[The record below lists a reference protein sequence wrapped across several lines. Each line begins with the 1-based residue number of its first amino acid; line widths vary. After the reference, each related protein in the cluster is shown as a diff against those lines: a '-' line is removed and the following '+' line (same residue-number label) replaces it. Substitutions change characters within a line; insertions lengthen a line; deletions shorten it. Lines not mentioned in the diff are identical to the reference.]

1 LGAAVIRCRES
12 DKDQIKIDNRAANKL
27 QRSSLKMSENT
38 KTEKIV
44 GVKGM
49 NDILPADAP
58 LWELFENTVQTV
70 LKSYGFQQIRTPIV
84 EPTALFARG
93 LGEVTDIVEKEMY
106 SFTDSMNGDHLTL
119 RPESTAGVVRAAL
132 EHNLTYDGPKRLWY
146 AGPMFRHER
155 PQRGRYRQF
164 HQIGAEA
171 IGFTGPDIDA
181 ELIMLCQRLWDDLGL
196 DNIKLELNSIGNADE
211 RHRHRTDLVAYF
223 EKHAELLDADAKR
236 RLHSN
241 PLRILD
247 TKNPA
252 MQQMVNAA
260 PKLLDYLDPES
271 LAHFEGVQKILRH
284 NNIPFTINPRLVRGM
299 DYYNRTVF
307 EWVTDQLGAQGTV
320 CGGGRYDPLVEMF
333 GGKPTPACGFA
344 IGVERVLDLMKA
356 SGERFAPNQC
366 DVYLVHQG
374 DAAQLQAF
382 VLAERLRDAGLDV
395 VLHCASAGAGSSFKS
410 QMKRADASGA
420 AFAVIIGEDE
430 IAKNV
435 AAVKS
440 LRSDDAENNQATV
453 PFDGVTNYVVD
464 QIVGADEHDHS
475 ENIHYHH

>member
-1 LGAAVIRCRES
+1 
-12 DKDQIKIDNRAANKL
+12 
-27 QRSSLKMSENT
+27 MSEN
-38 KTEKIV
+38 KKPEKIV

-84 EPTALFARG
+84 EPTPLFARG
-93 LGEVTDIVEKEMY
+93 LGAVTDIVEKEMY
-106 SFTDSMNGDHLTL
+106 SFTDSMNGDQLTL

-164 HQIGAEA
+164 HQVGAEA
-171 IGFTGPDIDA
+171 IGFAGPDIDA
-181 ELIMLCQRLWDDLGL
+181 ELIILCQRLWDDLGL
-196 DNIKLELNSIGNADE
+196 DGIRLELNSIGDAE
-211 RHRHRTDLVAYF
+211 ERGRHRQDLIAYF
-223 EKHAELLDADAKR
+223 EQHREQLDADALR
-236 RLHSN
+236 RLYAN

-252 MQQMVNAA
+252 MQALVDAA
-260 PKLLDYLDPES
+260 PKLLDYLGEES
-271 LAHFEGVQKILRH
+271 RTHFEGVQNILRH
-284 NNIPFTINPRLVRGM
+284 SNIPFTINPRLVRGM

-307 EWVTDQLGAQGTV
+307 EWVTERLGSQGTV

-344 IGVERVLDLMKA
+344 IGVERLLELMKE
-356 SGERFAPNQC
+356 SGEQFAPNQC

-374 DAAQLQAF
+374 DVAQLQAF
-382 VLAERLRDAGLDV
+382 VLGERLRDAGLDV
-395 VLHCASAGAGSSFKS
+395 VLHCASAAGIGSFKS

-430 IAKNV
+430 V
-435 AAVKS
+435 ASHTASVKTLRGDEGDSQQQTVEFNAVTDY
-440 LRSDDAENNQATV
+440 L
-453 PFDGVTNYVVD
+453 
-464 QIVGADEHDHS
+464 VGEIINGGHNHGHGHEHDGH
-475 ENIHYHH
+475 IHYKH